1 MHGTGDLFQPF
12 IEALRGRFPTK
23 TVAYPRAGPQ
33 TYEHLETLVVAAL
46 PKEGCVVVLGES
58 FSGPIAVRLAAA
70 RPHRVA
76 GVVLC
81 CTFLRNP
88 RPQLRWLGPFLSLP
102 LPVPPLSM
110 LNPFL
115 LGRHATHSLSQMLRQ
130 ALSHISPV
138 VLRARLKAVL
148 TVDVRAQALTI
159 TVPVLYL
166 RATDDRLVTHA
177 AAIEAGQTL
186 ADMAVQSFAAPH
198 CLLQTISEKAADAV
212 AEFIQMVSDS
222 KEHKARA

>member
-1 MHGTGDLFQPF
+1 
-12 IEALRGRFPTK
+12 
-23 TVAYPRAGPQ
+23 
-33 TYEHLETLVVAAL
+33 
-46 PKEGCVVVLGES
+46 
-58 FSGPIAVRLAAA
+58 
-70 RPHRVA
+70 
-76 GVVLC
+76 
-81 CTFLRNP
+81 
-88 RPQLRWLGPFLSLP
+88 
-102 LPVPPLSM
+102 M

-166 RATDDRLVTHA
+166 RATDDSLVTHA